1 MQRLFFKKLI
11 DLNHHLQ
18 ELTAISVNENL
29 AYLDDP
35 EGKRAIGSLEISGE
49 YLRLATKERFNDQI
63 DIDVLAP
70 FDRLE
75 DNEEFYLAIQDYD
88 YHIQNGNLEVEIQ
101 VLVHGVGEKKERH
114 IEVVEPSADEEEI
127 LQEIQNI
134 VDTNQPELP
143 PETEESFSPSR
154 AEEILESEGETNI
167 AVEEV
172 DMEDL
177 FDDDDLSYVTYPI
190 YVVREDDTY
199 ASIAQ
204 KYGVDEQRLRD
215 YNHDMVLSDHQ
226 LLSIPPK

>member
-18 ELTAISVNENL
+18 ELTAIQVNENL

-35 EGKRAIGSLEISGE
+35 AGKRAIGSLEISGE

-75 DNEEFYLAIQDYD
+75 DNEEFHLAIQDYD

-101 VLVHGVGEKKERH
+101 VLAYGVGEKKERH
-114 IEVVEPSADEEEI
+114 IEVVEPSVNEQEM
-127 LQEIQNI
+127 LKEIQNI
-134 VDTNQPELP
+134 VDTNVISPK
-143 PETEESFSPSR
+143 EENISLNR
-154 AEEILESEGETNI
+154 AEDILDSEGDESL
-167 AVEEV
+167 AVEAV

-177 FDDDDLSYVTYPI
+177 FDDEDLSYVTYPI
-190 YVVREDDTY
+190 YVVKKEDTY
-199 ASIAQ
+199 ASIAK
-204 KYGVDEQRLRD
+204 KYGVDEQQLRAF
-215 YNHDMVLSDHQ
+215 NHDVDLTDHQ